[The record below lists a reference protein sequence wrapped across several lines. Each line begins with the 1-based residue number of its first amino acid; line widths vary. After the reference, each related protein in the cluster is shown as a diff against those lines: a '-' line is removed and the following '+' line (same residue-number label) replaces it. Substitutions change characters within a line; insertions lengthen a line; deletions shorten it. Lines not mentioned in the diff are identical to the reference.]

1 MITESQIRDKE
12 LGTRTG
18 NNGVAEPSTCNSEQ
32 EREDESQVL
41 VILNRRE
48 RMRAKY
54 NTCISGQEKQDES
67 QVLVVLDRRDR
78 MRAKYL

>member
-18 NNGVAEPSTCNSEQ
+18 NNGVAEPSTCNSGQ

-54 NTCISGQEKQDES
+54 
-67 QVLVVLDRRDR
+67 L
-78 MRAKYL
+78 